1 MGLFLMFIF
10 CKILDIIMWEVAM
23 KILIDADA
31 SPVRTMTV
39 EIAKAYNIPVVIVSN
54 YHHQIASDYAKV
66 IIVDSGRDM
75 ADNEIIKQ
83 TEAGDLVITQDYGLA
98 SIILMKKAYALH
110 QNGWFYT
117 ENNIDMLLMQRQIGQ
132 KMRRSN
138 HRYGHTPKRK
148 ESDDLKF
155 KEQLID
161 FINQYHHKENV
172 IT

>member
-1 MGLFLMFIF
+1 
-10 CKILDIIMWEVAM
+10 M

-31 SPVRTMTV
+31 SPVRNIAV
-39 EIAKAYNIPVVIVSN
+39 EIAREYQIPVIIVSN
-54 YHHQIASDYAKV
+54 YHHQISSDYAKV
-66 IIVDSGRDM
+66 IKVDAGRDM

-83 TEAGDLVITQDYGLA
+83 TQAGDLVITQDYGLA

-110 QNGWFYT
+110 QDGWFYT

-148 ESDDLKF
+148 DSDDLKF
-155 KEQLID
+155 KDQLID
-161 FINQYHHKENV
+161 FIKTYLEKKSKFV
-172 IT
+172 